1 MTKAELAEK
10 VYEKVG
16 FSRAEAMEIVETAL
30 EIIKE
35 TLDRERRR
43 GNARIV

>member
-16 FSRAEAMEIVETAL
+16 FFRANAMEIVETVL
-30 EIIKE
+30 EII
-35 TLDRERRR
+35 RESRSEGGR
-43 GNARIV
+43 